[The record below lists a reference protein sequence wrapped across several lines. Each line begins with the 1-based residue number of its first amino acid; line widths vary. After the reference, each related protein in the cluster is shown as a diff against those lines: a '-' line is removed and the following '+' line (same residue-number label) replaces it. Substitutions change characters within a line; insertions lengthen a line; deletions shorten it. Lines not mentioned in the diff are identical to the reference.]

1 MSFSLDLSKF
11 SKLTEN
17 KMEKVVK
24 KVFIGLSAD
33 IIKDTP
39 VLSGRARMNWF
50 PAINKYSDTSTDS
63 IDKVGVTAINRATSK
78 ANQYRLGD
86 TITLSNNLPYA
97 MRLEYGWSKK
107 APAGMVRLNVARFQQ
122 WVDKEARKA
131 R

>member
-1 MSFSLDLSKF
+1 M
-11 SKLTEN
+11 
-17 KMEKVVK
+17 V
-24 KVFIGLSAD
+24 
-33 IIKDTP
+33 
-39 VLSGRARMNWF
+39 SGY
-50 PAINKYSDTSTDS
+50 KQYSDTSTDS
-63 IDKVGVTAINRATSK
+63 IDKVGGTAINRATSK
-78 ANQYRLGD
+78 VNQYRLGD